1 MVAMKKAL
9 LLSCCS
15 IVLGTISSPL
25 SAETLQESVAQA
37 LSSHPSVDAAAAAR
51 NIASETKREQRS
63 GYFPEINA
71 SASAG
76 RIYSDNST
84 SRGLT
89 VSRGAAYSGLGEVS
103 ASITQPIFDG
113 FETSNRVKAADARIQ
128 SEEYNIADARESLAF
143 QAVQAYWGLF
153 HSQRLLS
160 KINSYNETIQSY
172 LDRIQ
177 MMVDEGA
184 ADESETAQAR
194 NVLLTLETSVV
205 DYEGQVETALANYVQ
220 VVGNQPR
227 SSLQEPLAIGH
238 LIPKNSKEALSSSQ
252 SEHPLLMS
260 LDRSM
265 QASDFDSQAEKGL
278 LFPTLDGEL
287 SLYKKDQKEEIG
299 GEIEDGRALLKMN
312 WLFQTGGAQFARMDR
327 ALAEK
332 SELLARKQETL
343 LQIQGDIRRAYV
355 EMQTAQKQMEI
366 IDERKTV
373 AEELLSAYETQ
384 FEGGRVR
391 LLQLMQTEHQLFN
404 VDIERLN
411 ADYRYK
417 LAEYAV
423 LASMGKLNQYL
434 SQAPVMAAAPAIK
447 EVAVMQEQPQGHVI
461 HQAPVE
467 MPEPQM
473 PVVSQKPTSLRQS
486 MLEERIYVGVSK

>member
-1 MVAMKKAL
+1 MKKAL

-15 IVLGTISSPL
+15 LVLGGFSMPVF
-25 SAETLQESVAQA
+25 AETLQESVALA
-37 LSSHPSVDAAAAAR
+37 LSSHPSIDVASAAR
-51 NIASETKREQRS
+51 EVANETKREQRS

-76 RIYSDNST
+76 RIYGDNST

-89 VSRGAAYSGLGEVS
+89 ISRGAAYSGLGEVS

-128 SEEYNIADARESLAF
+128 SEEYNIADARESLAY

-194 NVLLTLETSVV
+194 NILLTLETSII

-220 VVGNQPR
+220 VVGNAPR

-238 LIPKNSKEALSSSQ
+238 LVPKNSKEALPASQ
-252 SEHPLLMS
+252 TEHPLLMS
-260 LDRSM
+260 LDRNM
-265 QASDFDSQAEKGL
+265 QASEFDSKAERGL
-278 LFPTLDGEL
+278 LFPSVDGEL

-312 WLFQTGGAQFARMDR
+312 WLFNTGGAQFARRDR

-355 EMQTAQKQMEI
+355 EMQTAQKQMKI

-391 LLQLMQTEHQLFN
+391 LLQLMQTENQLFN

-434 SQAPVMAAAPAIK
+434 AQAPVMATAPVMTKAASL
-447 EVAVMQEQPQGHVI
+447 QEKPRGHVI
-461 HQAPVE
+461 RQTPAI
-467 MPEPQM
+467 MPELETL
-473 PVVSQKPTSLRQS
+473 PVVSQQPTSLSQS
-486 MLEERIYVGVSK
+486 VIEERIYTGVSK